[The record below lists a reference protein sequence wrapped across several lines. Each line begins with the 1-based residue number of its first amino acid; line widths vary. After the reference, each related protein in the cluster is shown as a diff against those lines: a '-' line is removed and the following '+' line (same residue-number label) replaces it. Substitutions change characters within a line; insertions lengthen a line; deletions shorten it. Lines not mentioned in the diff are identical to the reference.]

1 MERSSR
7 AATAPGLRLGRSR
20 PRYGEA
26 IVKVVLLVAAL
37 VSIATTIGIVAS
49 LVSPTIEFFA
59 EVGIVEFV
67 TGTSWGPGFRPPT
80 YGVLPLVTSTV
91 VITLI
96 AVLVAVPL
104 GLLAAIYLSEYA
116 SKRVRKVI
124 KPTLEVL
131 AGIPTVVLGF
141 FALTVVTPFL
151 REWTP
156 FDVSFK
162 NGLSAGIVVGIM
174 IIPLVASLAEDAMA
188 AVPNGLREGAFA
200 LGSSR
205 MTTSLR
211 VVFPAALSGIIAGV
225 ILAVSRAFGE
235 TMIVVIA
242 AGSNPALTVNPL
254 QEMVTFAS
262 YIAQA
267 ASGDIP
273 VGSTVYKAV
282 FAVGSLLFVTTFAL
296 NYISARIVRRFREV
310 YE

>member
-1 MERSSR
+1 MARSSR
-7 AATAPGLRLGRSR
+7 PAAPGTRLGRSR

-26 IVKVVLLVAAL
+26 VVKAVLLIAAL
-37 VSIATTIGIVAS
+37 VSIATTIGIVAA
-49 LVSPTIEFFA
+49 LLEPTVEFFA
-59 EVGIVEFV
+59 EVSIVEFF
-67 TGTSWGPGFRPPT
+67 TGTSWGPGFKPPAF
-80 YGVLPLVTSTV
+80 GVLPLITSTL

-104 GLLAAIYLSEYA
+104 GLLAAVYLSEYA
-116 SKRVRKVI
+116 SRRVRKVI

-151 REWTP
+151 REWSPLDIT
-156 FDVSFK
+156 FK
-162 NGLSAGIVVGIM
+162 NGLSAGIVVGVM
-174 IIPLVASLAEDAMA
+174 IIPLVASLAEDAMS

-205 MTTSLR
+205 MVTSLR

-235 TMIVVIA
+235 TMIVVVA
-242 AGSNPALTVNPL
+242 AGSNPAFTLDPL
-254 QEMVTFAS
+254 REMVTFAS

-282 FAVGSLLFVTTFAL
+282 FAVGSLLFVTTFVL

>member
-1 MERSSR
+1 
-7 AATAPGLRLGRSR
+7 
-20 PRYGEA
+20 
-26 IVKVVLLVAAL
+26 
-37 VSIATTIGIVAS
+37 
-49 LVSPTIEFFA
+49 
-59 EVGIVEFV
+59 
-67 TGTSWGPGFRPPT
+67 
-80 YGVLPLVTSTV
+80 VLPLITSTL

-104 GLLAAIYLSEYA
+104 GLLAAVYLSEYA
-116 SKRVRKVI
+116 SRRVRKVI

-151 REWTP
+151 REWSPLDIT
-156 FDVSFK
+156 FK
-162 NGLSAGIVVGIM
+162 NGLSAGIVVGVM
-174 IIPLVASLAEDAMA
+174 IIPLVASLAEDAMS

-205 MTTSLR
+205 MVTSLR

-235 TMIVVIA
+235 TMIVVVA
-242 AGSNPALTVNPL
+242 AGSNPAFTLDPL
-254 QEMVTFAS
+254 REMVTFAS

-282 FAVGSLLFVTTFAL
+282 FAVGSLLFVTTFVL